1 MVHTQFKLRYKTTLW
16 LYILVQSRVEIK
28 KSWWIW
34 FFIVSDFRAYAVNAN
49 HFGYY
54 VSGRTQSRIKSA
66 MQYAADIG
74 KRKPQKKKNKQTCF
88 KETISWWW
96 TWRWEKTSTTLC
108 TKGYRVSSCFFQGD
122 SLLKP
127 DYTYHP
133 SGPSGL
139 KSWTWEV
146 IDGKPTQEHQRK
158 VGPKRGLANDA
169 NPSTISPLSK
179 IHVVS

>member
-16 LYILVQSRVEIK
+16 LYILVQSKVEIK

-49 HFGYY
+49 HFCYY
-54 VSGRTQSRIKSA
+54 VSGRTQPRIKSA

-74 KRKPQKKKNKQTCF
+74 KRKPQKKKNTCF

-133 SGPSGL
+133 SAFWSQILDLGGN
-139 KSWTWEV
+139 WW
-146 IDGKPTQEHQRK
+146 
-158 VGPKRGLANDA
+158 
-169 NPSTISPLSK
+169 
-179 IHVVS
+179 